1 MTIFKEVREE
11 EYVTTPE
18 AKELLA
24 EVENERAVAEDREMR
39 YELARAIE
47 HVNRFAVLDVEGSR
61 ELVEELRDLEKVDG
75 ATAYKVANLL
85 PADRDELRSVFAQ
98 ERYSLDGD
106 ELDEV
111 LDVVAKYAETAGRG

>member
-24 EVENERAVAEDREMR
+24 EVESERAGEDDREMR

-61 ELVEELRDLEKVDG
+61 ELVEELRGMEKVDG

-111 LDVVAKYAETAGRG
+111 LDVVAKYA

>member
-24 EVENERAVAEDREMR
+24 EVENELAVADEREMR

-111 LDVVAKYAETAGRG
+111 LDVVAKYADTAGRG